1 MEPRAGRG
9 AAGRLLPNL
18 PVKNGAGWEVS
29 TGRVWCKQ
37 TRSQGVKVIFN
48 LFLSENLVVI

>member
-1 MEPRAGRG
+1 MELRTGRG